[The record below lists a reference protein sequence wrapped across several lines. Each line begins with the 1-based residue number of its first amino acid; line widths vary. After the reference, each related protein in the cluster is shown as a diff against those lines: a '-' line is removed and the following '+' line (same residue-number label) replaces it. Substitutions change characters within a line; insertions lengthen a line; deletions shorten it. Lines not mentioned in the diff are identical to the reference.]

1 MGNIKKYFTIGTV
14 EYQKTAKTC
23 LLMGLIVG
31 LIIGGI
37 ILYRIIN

>member
-14 EYQKTAKTC
+14 EYQKPLKTC

-31 LIIGGI
+31 LIMGGI
-37 ILYRIIN
+37 ILYHIIN

>member
-1 MGNIKKYFTIGTV
+1 MDNINKYFTIGTV
-14 EYQKTAKTC
+14 EYQKTMKTC

-31 LIIGGI
+31 LIMGGI

>member
-1 MGNIKKYFTIGTV
+1 MSNINKYFTIGTA
-14 EYQKTAKTC
+14 EWQKTVKTC

-31 LIIGGI
+31 LIMGCI